1 MTNKEKISFGALGG
15 PSLLEEDPELF
26 WDRILNDTWSH
37 NEYFDIMCNL
47 FWKKYPIERHEST
60 VWADPVTKSED
71 EMREIIRK
79 LEDYW
84 KSHIRELLK
93 DDEKLDYKRLREQQ
107 QKILRIAE
115 INMALE
121 WGDTDASQQWGL
133 IIDIIKGWNTDCYE

>member
-1 MTNKEKISFGALGG
+1 MTDKEKISFGALGG

-47 FWKKYPIERHEST
+47 FWKKYPIERQEST
-60 VWADPVTKSED
+60 VWADPGTKSED

-93 DDEKLDYKRLREQQ
+93 SMEGKATDRDLLQHLQGICVINQNCDWAFTELSPNEEF
-107 QKILRIAE
+107 AE
-115 INMALE
+115 IQKMIESHLA
-121 WGDTDASQQWGL
+121 Q
-133 IIDIIKGWNTDCYE
+133 

>member
-93 DDEKLDYKRLREQQ
+93 DDEKL
-107 QKILRIAE
+107 
-115 INMALE
+115 
-121 WGDTDASQQWGL
+121 GGL
-133 IIDIIKGWNTDCYE
+133 